1 MRLPTLPNIPPEVLD
16 RAWMLARPGDREK
29 IMLRVL
35 ADRNW
40 EVGEYLVDLL
50 TATAPVDFN
59 CAVSALLENVR
70 DFVRQQVRVALV
82 DGRLETDGWA
92 MPKPEED

>member
-1 MRLPTLPNIPPEVLD
+1 
-16 RAWMLARPGDREK
+16 MLARPGDREK